1 MALCLLFT
9 DKVVEKRGEKEIG
22 KQKLRK
28 EDRKLEEKRDRH
40 V

>member
-22 KQKLRK
+22 KQKARK
-28 EDRKLEEKRDRH
+28 EDRKIRREKR
-40 V
+40 

>member
-28 EDRKLEEKRDRH
+28 EDRKIRREKR
-40 V
+40 